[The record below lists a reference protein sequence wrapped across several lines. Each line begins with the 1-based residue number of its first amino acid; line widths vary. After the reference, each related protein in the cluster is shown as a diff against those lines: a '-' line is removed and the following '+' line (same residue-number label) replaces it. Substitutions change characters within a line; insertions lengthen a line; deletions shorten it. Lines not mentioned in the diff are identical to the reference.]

1 MKLIAYSLPLFA
13 HVRNIPSEKREVASH
28 YRRLPQA
35 FAAGGQ
41 RERRMNQP
49 LFGVHVAYT
58 SRDRVTRDRP
68 STHPHQ
74 GAKPEKL
81 ESRSNKF
88 FPVQIDTLPLPW
100 CGFGLVYSNLESGWH
115 RNVVRDGGLRC
126 T

>member
-1 MKLIAYSLPLFA
+1 MRLLLTTGGFPRRSLPA
-13 HVRNIPSEKREVASH
+13 D
-28 YRRLPQA
+28 
-35 FAAGGQ
+35 